1 MTRPTRRLS
10 FALLLCLAAALRGG
24 TPIPSGTV
32 KVPPD
37 KPVFTVEVPES
48 WKAEYMEGSGVL
60 GLDAKDDS
68 VAMSIGPAA
77 GGAGNAITEETA
89 KEALLKEALAT
100 WSGAKNTEPTEL
112 TVAGHKAFYTK
123 LTTTLGDVEYT
134 IFTPD
139 GKNFFMAGVTKGNGK
154 AIIDSIKPVG

>member
-1 MTRPTRRLS
+1 MSKRIFRLS
-10 FALLLCLAAALRGG
+10 PALFLCLAAVLRGG
-24 TPIPSGTV
+24 TPLPSGTI

-37 KPVFTVEVPES
+37 KPVFTVEVPDS

-68 VAMSIGPAA
+68 ASMSIGPAA
-77 GGAGNAITEETA
+77 GGGGTAIAEETA
-89 KEALLKEALAT
+89 KA
-100 WSGAKNTEPTEL
+100 WSGATNTEPTEL

-123 LTTTLGDVEYT
+123 LTTALGDVEYT

-139 GKNFFMAGVTKGNGK
+139 GKNFFMIGVTKGNCK

>member
-1 MTRPTRRLS
+1 MSRPILRLT

-68 VAMSIGPAA
+68 ASMSIGPAA
-77 GGAGNAITEETA
+77 GGGGAAITEETA
-89 KEALLKEALAT
+89 KAALLKEALAT
-100 WSGAKNTEPTEL
+100 WSGATNTEPTEL

-123 LTTTLGDVEYT
+123 MTTALGDVEYT

-139 GKNFFMAGVTKGNGK
+139 GKNFFMIGVTKGNAK
-154 AIIDSIKPVG
+154 VIVDSIKAIG